1 MTDSPWLSDDQQ
13 AVWRSWLALTA
24 RLPAALH
31 RQLDESGLSLP
42 DFDVLVQLSET
53 PGGRLRV
60 NDLARALTWERSRA
74 SHHLTRMQKRGLV
87 TREECADDGR
97 GAFIVL
103 TQVGRTAI
111 EGAAPAHARTVKEL
125 VFDEVTAE
133 ELEAVGRFVGKVLN
147 HLEARGSARPA
158 VGPGR

>member
-1 MTDSPWLSDDQQ
+1 VTDSPWLSDDQQ
-13 AVWRSWLALTA
+13 AVWRSWLALSA

-31 RQLDESGLSLP
+31 RQLEESGLSLP

-103 TQVGRTAI
+103 TPEGRTAI
-111 EGAAPAHARTVKEL
+111 EGAAPAHARTVKDL
-125 VFDEVTAE
+125 VFDEVTPE
-133 ELEAVGRFVGKVLN
+133 ELEAVGRFVGKVL
-147 HLEARGSARPA
+147 HRLESQVSAGQTAGRGR
-158 VGPGR
+158 